1 MQIIYFTYIIH
12 VGIVGSFYIYGCAHK
27 GAILYLLSTG
37 TKEIESHSD
46 CLSLS
51 NSLTEMSVDT
61 FDYRIVV
68 LLFANSWQQDPVL
81 CSHIMCKNFDE
92 KIGHHTVKGQMTV
105 ECLHHC
111 INMSFALYTLSWG
124 FGCTMTSQLALQI
137 SIHHMQPASPSYAAT
152 VAGTPTT
159 LKDFLKSCNSNT
171 QLPTSNGS

>member
-1 MQIIYFTYIIH
+1 MSFLDKIPQKTQCH
-12 VGIVGSFYIYGCAHK
+12 IVHWHQRNR
-27 GAILYLLSTG
+27 
-37 TKEIESHSD
+37 ESCSD

-68 LLFANSWQQDPVL
+68 LSFANSWQQEPVL

-92 KIGHHTVKGQMTV
+92 KIAHHITMVCAVKGQMTV

-159 LKDFLKSCNSNT
+159 LKDFLKSCNSIT
-171 QLPTSNGS
+171 QLPTSNGL